1 MIHPSIIKDYYDQH
15 QVMNPVNFTFTQK
28 QVVDGQWISDTVSVQ
43 NFRHFSNK
51 LNKRVFGNAFRR
63 YGRKLQ
69 MFVVQENNET
79 QRHHLHCIIEC
90 PDFIRPLDFVVLV
103 QDCWISTRF
112 GYRQLDFEVPS
123 DFERR
128 VGWVNY
134 CLKRRTKQEYSSSID
149 WSNST
154 CFEHR

>member
-1 MIHPSIIKDYYDQH
+1 MIQPSIIKDYYDQH
-15 QVMNPVNFTFTQK
+15 QVKDPINFTLTQK
-28 QVVDGQWISDTVSVQ
+28 QVVDGQWISDTVSEQ

-51 LNKRVFGNAFRR
+51 LNKRVYGNAFRR

-69 MFVVQENNET
+69 MFVVRETNET

-90 PDFIRPLDFVVLV
+90 PDFIPPLDFAALV

-112 GYRQLDFEVPS
+112 GYRQVDFEVPS
-123 DFERR
+123 DEERR
-128 VGWVNY
+128 VGWVKY
-134 CLKRRTKQEYSSSID
+134 CLKMRTKQEYSSSID

-154 CFEHR
+154 CFEPR